1 MDFFTWDILG
11 TMAGATFAVA
21 ILTEVTKGIP
31 LISKLPTQVWS
42 LILAFIVLIGAQAAT
57 GTGCHGHSDA
67 GHWRPGSAERC
78 AGKPGGKRRLRP
90 SGSSQERPE
99 DGLIKSAAIIS
110 GDAKSSRLRSLCA
123 GSWTQT
129 RLSI

>member
-1 MDFFTWDILG
+1 MDFFTWDSLG

-57 GTGCHGHSDA
+57 GTLTLA
-67 GHWRPGSAERC
+67 T
-78 AGKPGGKRRLRP
+78 GGLAVLNAALVSLAANGGYDLLDRLKN
-90 SGSSQERPE
+90 GQKT
-99 DGLIKSAAIIS
+99 G
-110 GDAKSSRLRSLCA
+110 
-123 GSWTQT
+123 
-129 RLSI
+129 